1 MSITYH
7 NSFNFIIFPRAL
19 YLKLLDPDGTMNLD
33 QLSDAT
39 REDIDLFAE
48 MMDNPA
54 AFGATHPD
62 VPWDEMV
69 CLHDSFVLGEPNQQ
83 RWGRWGLWKCGCD
96 GCFADGLCGHSLLL
110 ALLFDKTLK
119 FPPEYSTKKLLSRKS
134 TGRRPN
140 AWCPEGGR
148 GRG

>member
-1 MSITYH
+1 ME
-7 NSFNFIIFPRAL
+7 
-19 YLKLLDPDGTMNLD
+19 
-33 QLSDAT
+33 AT
-39 REDIDLFAE
+39 RSDLQLYAE

-54 AFGATHPD
+54 EFETTHPD
-62 VPWDEMV
+62 VHWDKMV
-69 CLHDSFVLGEPNQQ
+69 RLHDSFVLCEPNQQ

-119 FPPEYSTKKLLSRKS
+119 FPPEFSTKKLPGSKS

-140 AWCPEGGR
+140 AWCPEGEEDGEEIQVR
-148 GRG
+148 NSIGVQ